1 MSTGMLGSLAET
13 EHIMGITSVHGWDV
27 AT

>member
-1 MSTGMLGSLAET
+1 MLGSLAET